1 MQLRW
6 RAAQHRD
13 LHDPGVPLIGTRR
26 RPRGARLVPGTSGR
40 TLDLSAPVESLWPAD
55 GTTGVSELPV
65 YGAGLLAG
73 TPSVMEFAHP
83 RVGEDVRLCA
93 VPATAWFWAPALSP
107 HTGTVVV
114 PEPRLVLHVDDPSSA
129 RQVNVVNVTRR
140 ETIRALR
147 RALGESAAVAA
158 WDWACA
164 EVGVD
169 GDAQQYSHQELL
181 AIAQKL
187 ASSRGLIG
195 VVGNSLLINLSTSE
209 ALSQDA
215 AASEAPTSD
224 ATLLPAEKE
233 RLQEIADLGLVS
245 RDVDAILTGLTEQAA
260 QALGL
265 PVAMVSIVLDDAQ
278 YFLASHG
285 LEGWMAET
293 RGTPVH
299 WAFCKYAV
307 ERKSVFVV
315 EDAPTH
321 PMVARSPLVTD
332 HGIRCYLGAP
342 LITSRGNALGTIC
355 VVGDEPREFTKAE
368 ERTLSVLSDRAVEHI
383 ERRAADPPRPGPAPG

>member
-1 MQLRW
+1 M
-6 RAAQHRD
+6 
-13 LHDPGVPLIGTRR
+13 
-26 RPRGARLVPGTSGR
+26 
-40 TLDLSAPVESLWPAD
+40 
-55 GTTGVSELPV
+55 
-65 YGAGLLAG
+65 
-73 TPSVMEFAHP
+73 
-83 RVGEDVRLCA
+83 
-93 VPATAWFWAPALSP
+93 
-107 HTGTVVV
+107 
-114 PEPRLVLHVDDPSSA
+114 
-129 RQVNVVNVTRR
+129 NVTRR

-169 GDAQQYSHQELL
+169 GEAQQYSHQELL

-209 ALSQDA
+209 ALSHDA
-215 AASEAPTSD
+215 AASEAPTSN
-224 ATLLPAEKE
+224 AALLPAEKE

-245 RDVDAILTGLTEQAA
+245 RDVDEILTGLTEQAA

-307 ERKSVFVV
+307 ERKNVFVV

-355 VVGDEPREFTKAE
+355 VVGAEPREFTKE
-368 ERTLSVLSDRAVEHI
+368 EEQTLSALSDRAVEHI